1 MFLHGKRNRRLD
13 YLIAVLIRD
22 VSPYF
27 AIRYH
32 RNRLGFE
39 GPTLEMRKHQD
50 IETRGKAIPAASV
63 VLVNEKLL
71 EVQSQTLA
79 TIKYKVTISP
89 LTCNCPDFPLIRFCK
104 HIYAARLHYPTLA
117 WGNNEESKLESLQIT
132 ELPGEHP
139 VHNSATESA
148 TITSSQLHKT
158 VAEISRLSHTLS
170 IHSLN
175 RCASQLFDVE
185 KLVMVE
191 SLLRDALL
199 DSTLK
204 QPFLPPAEQLPPNKK
219 TKTETAEAYSRKVPP
234 EKTKR
239 KSLHTDPYAGGE
251 RSGKKAKSDAL
262 IAEDLHINTH
272 NTRKAQSTA
281 DNNSGEEK
289 NPRPQT
295 QTITKPKSPQSN
307 QKLPQK
313 PSAVQQSA
321 QQPVFVQNTQHHFIP
336 APTMPYYYY
345 PVPYYPQYPVYMTYA
360 TTPQNSNPPQ
370 TQAQPFSEPLI
381 PPPNSTQQRNLQQ

>member
-22 VSPYF
+22 VGPYF

-63 VLVNEKLL
+63 VLVNENLL

-79 TIKYKVTISP
+79 TIKYEVTISP
-89 LTCNCPDFPLIRFCK
+89 MMCNCPDFPLIQLCK
-104 HIYAARLHYPTLA
+104 HTYAARLHYPTLA
-117 WGNNEESKLESLQIT
+117 WDNNKESKLEFLQTT
-132 ELPGEHP
+132 ELVQEQP
-139 VHNSATESA
+139 VYNSPTESA
-148 TITSSQLHKT
+148 TTSSSQLQKT
-158 VAEISRLSHTLS
+158 VAEISRLSHSLS
-170 IHSLN
+170 IHSLKP
-175 RCASQLFDVE
+175 CALQRFDVE
-185 KLVMVE
+185 KLVIVE
-191 SLLRDALL
+191 SLLRDVLL

-204 QPFLPPAEQLPPNKK
+204 QPCLPPAEHLPPNKR

-251 RSGKKAKSDAL
+251 RSGKKAKCDAL
-262 IAEDLHINTH
+262 IADDSQITTRNTG
-272 NTRKAQSTA
+272 NTQTA
-281 DNNSGEEK
+281 TGNFNGRRENK
-289 NPRPQT
+289 PRPQT
-295 QTITKPKSPQSN
+295 LTIANPKSQSN
-307 QKLPQK
+307 PKLP
-313 PSAVQQSA
+313 PSSVQLSS
-321 QQPVFVQNTQHHFIP
+321 QPAFVQNTQHHFIP

-345 PVPYYPQYPVYMTYA
+345 PVPYCPQYPVYMTYT
-360 TTPQNSNPPQ
+360 TTPSQNSNPPQ
-370 TQAQPFSEPLI
+370 TQAQPFSDPLL
-381 PPPNSTQQRNLQQ
+381 PPLNGTQQESSQQ